1 MPAPYAPC
9 HPEAEASRTVVTLL
23 LRVFVLLSLC
33 PFTSHARELETLD
46 TTEAAFFSEPGLRN
60 EARELGSLYPLVRAD
75 LEATLGLRV
84 DFRPSVILVSDRDAF
99 EQVTQSLMIVAYAVP
114 EKMLMVI
121 DYPRSS
127 TDPFTARTILKH
139 ELCHL
144 LLHRHISSLPRW
156 LDEGVCQ
163 WASDGYGE
171 LFSERREVSL
181 RWASIS
187 GGILPLSALERSFP
201 RDEHGLVLAYEQS
214 RSIIDYVAARYGA
227 NGISNILTAM
237 KHGRSVQEATD
248 LALGIPLTEL
258 ERDWRQSLRTWAAF
272 LAFLAGNIYS
282 ILFFL
287 AALFTLAGYA
297 RYRIRRKRLMDGE
310 EDTPAES

>member
-9 HPEAEASRTVVTLL
+9 RPEAAAFRTGVTLL
-23 LRVFVLLSLC
+23 LEVFVLLSQC
-33 PFTSHARELETLD
+33 PFTSHARELETLN
-46 TTEAAFFSEPGLRN
+46 TTEAVFFSEPGLRN
-60 EARELGSLYPLVRAD
+60 EARVLDSLYPLVRAE

-84 DFRPSVILVSDRDAF
+84 DFRPSVILVSDRRAF
-99 EQVTQSLMIVAYAVP
+99 EQVTQSRMIVAYAVP

-144 LLHRHISSLPRW
+144 LLHRHMSSLPRW

-171 LFSERREVSL
+171 LFSDHRATSL

-187 GGILPLSALERSFP
+187 GGILPLRALERSFP
-201 RDEHGLVLAYEQS
+201 QDERGLVLAYEQS

-227 NGISNILTAM
+227 NGITNILTAM
-237 KHGRSVQEATD
+237 KHGRSVQEATA
-248 LALGIPLTEL
+248 LSLGIPLTEL
-258 ERDWRQSLRTWAAF
+258 ERDWRRSLRTWAAF
-272 LAFLAGNIYS
+272 LAFLAGNIHS
-282 ILFFL
+282 ILFFM

-297 RYRIRRKRLMDGE
+297 RYRIRKKRLTEGE
-310 EDTPAES
+310 EDAPAEN